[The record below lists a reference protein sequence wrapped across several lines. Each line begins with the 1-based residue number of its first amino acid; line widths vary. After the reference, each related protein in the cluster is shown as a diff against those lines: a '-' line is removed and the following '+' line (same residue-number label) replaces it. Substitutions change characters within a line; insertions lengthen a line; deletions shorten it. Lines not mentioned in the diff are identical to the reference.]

1 MWAMSKAFVC
11 FAWGLEKNL
20 FIVWFHYPNNTNSR
34 AGKSYE
40 RSELDLDAKSLRGLK
55 RFRAFLKEKIIQ
67 PEQIL

>member
-20 FIVWFHYPNNTNSR
+20 FIVCFHYPNNTNSR

-40 RSELDLDAKSLRGLK
+40 RSELDLDAKPLIAGGTSAKFQLEVNF
-55 RFRAFLKEKIIQ
+55 FRS
-67 PEQIL
+67 PR